1 MNKIRILAQCY
12 VDLMVKL
19 GLVRFSL
26 LLASILV
33 ILAILVQT
41 AVTLLLRGSV
51 ESVDIIRSC
60 FFWSVDYALGR
71 LFSVCG
77 G

>member
-1 MNKIRILAQCY
+1 
-12 VDLMVKL
+12 MVKL

-33 ILAILVQT
+33 ILAILFQT
-41 AVTLLLRGSV
+41 EVTLLLRGSV
-51 ESVDIIRSC
+51 ESVDIIRSV
-60 FFWSVDYALGR
+60 FWSVDYALGH
-71 LFSVCG
+71 LCSVCG